1 LKYFT
6 LVAPNDYWYIFQG
19 LYTSTEIKRA
29 DEENS
34 KRAHF
39 PADNTKKP
47 LNYNSNMAANSE
59 GM

>member
-39 PADNTKKP
+39 PADNTKTP
-47 LNYNSNMAANSE
+47 LNI
-59 GM
+59 